1 MMPTTIE
8 TLQTVPRT
16 RCTREQ
22 ARELLE
28 SLRATYQALSV
39 TERELAKG
47 NLVRALRVQLSHEQ
61 E

>member
-8 TLQTVPRT
+8 TLECVPKAR
-16 RCTREQ
+16 RTREQ
-22 ARELLE
+22 ARQLLE

-47 NLVRALRVQLSHEQ
+47 NLVRAMRVQLLQ
-61 E
+61 EKE